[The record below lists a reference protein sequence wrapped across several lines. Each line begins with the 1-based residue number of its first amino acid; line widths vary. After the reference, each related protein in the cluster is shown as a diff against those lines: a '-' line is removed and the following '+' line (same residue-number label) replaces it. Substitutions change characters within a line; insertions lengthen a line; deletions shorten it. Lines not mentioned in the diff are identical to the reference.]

1 MEKININKRVVDKIN
16 TFQVINDI
24 IVPDIKPDI
33 VSIIATNGIPYIYK
47 QECENGRVKMD
58 GSIDS
63 YIVYLSVDGDT
74 RSIQTTF
81 NFSNTLED
89 DKIKEKS
96 NIKYKI
102 NIDSIDA
109 KVLNER
115 KVSVVT
121 TLSISYYTF
130 EVQTI
135 EITDDFTN
143 NIPNLQKQE
152 ESVQIKSLVGF
163 NMTKGSIKED
173 IDIEN
178 LDEIGEILKVNV
190 SIRDSE
196 QKISYNKI
204 LTKGECNVKILYMTE
219 DNRIGSVQNTLPI
232 MSFVDMENIKDGDT
246 CLVEYNIKNM
256 LFKIN
261 SREDH
266 SITVQIDF
274 EIFCEAYE
282 EKNINILKDAYSLN
296 SNVDISYKTI
306 EVDNFDV
313 DNNELIEIN
322 ERIKV
327 DDIKNV
333 LDIEKGKIVIL
344 KKDNFNIEGE
354 VNIILYHD
362 LTSKNG
368 LNIKNLKIPF
378 ISKLKNQNN
387 VEFVYQNIETNLSG
401 EDVILNIK
409 LLAKNVD
416 KNYNSMNII
425 ETINMNDIPLLE
437 DYNVVVYMV
446 KKNDNIWN
454 IAKKFKVTIDSIIKV
469 NNLDNPDMIYPGD
482 KLYILR

>member
-121 TLSISYYTF
+121 TLSISYYAF

-219 DNRIGSVQNTLPI
+219 DNRIGSVQNIFPI

-416 KNYNSMNII
+416 KNYNSMDII

-454 IAKKFKVTIDSIIKV
+454 IAKKFKVTMDSIIKV

>member
-121 TLSISYYTF
+121 TLSISYYAF

-219 DNRIGSVQNTLPI
+219 DNRIGSVQNIFPI

-409 LLAKNVD
+409 LSNL
-416 KNYNSMNII
+416 
-425 ETINMNDIPLLE
+425 
-437 DYNVVVYMV
+437 
-446 KKNDNIWN
+446 
-454 IAKKFKVTIDSIIKV
+454 IAI
-469 NNLDNPDMIYPGD
+469 
-482 KLYILR
+482 